1 MLDETAESALR
12 QAVDALDRTGLL
24 FMHDARRPSLTAMVA
39 GEPIR
44 GSWWGHPAGRRI
56 FQIASALEDRG
67 EALFVPLLSAK
78 VTLVHRRLWP
88 ALASLG
94 EEREPWQMDG
104 LAGLPGEPIHL
115 PGLARKAG
123 ELLA

>member
-1 MLDETAESALR
+1 RRE
-12 QAVDALDRTGLL
+12 
-24 FMHDARRPSLTAMVA
+24 ARRPSLTAMVA

-104 LAGLPGEPIHL
+104 LA
-115 PGLARKAG
+115 RKAG
-123 ELLA
+123 ELLEQVDRGSRVRATGPSSVAPAPA